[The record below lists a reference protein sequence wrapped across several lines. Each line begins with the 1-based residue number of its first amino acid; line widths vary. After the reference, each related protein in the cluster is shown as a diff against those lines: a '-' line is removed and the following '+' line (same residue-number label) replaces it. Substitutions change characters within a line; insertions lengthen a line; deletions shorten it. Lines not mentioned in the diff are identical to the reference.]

1 MEYNTYIFFPAIF
14 LLSFVQ
20 FKRNK
25 GLIKECP
32 INEKNSPNHCVKL
45 KYWERKWFKV
55 DVLYIP
61 KNIYISYYLLWAIVM
76 LDLLTPLFGMFFTI
90 GGFYDY
96 FVTFRRFEVHI
107 MLAVFIV
114 ENALTLFVSYIYRK
128 RKG

>member
-61 KNIYISYYLLWAIVM
+61 KMDSRLASI
-76 LDLLTPLFGMFFTI
+76 LTVVPLQMFAYHCATAR
-90 GGFYDY
+90 GCDVDKPRNLAKS
-96 FVTFRRFEVHI
+96 VT
-107 MLAVFIV
+107 V
-114 ENALTLFVSYIYRK
+114 E
-128 RKG
+128 